1 MKYLDGKRTGKNNWF
16 FKPQVARTSFCV
28 PTRCQSGSHRRRVG
42 ENDGTPIFAEVM
54 WTDARQRLV
63 PSRGNHPEL
72 RRYRQSGWL
81 RLGGNSGNS
90 ASSITGSAC
99 FSTSTSLCCA
109 APVAERTR

>member
-1 MKYLDGKRTGKNNWF
+1 MSASNKKLPVSITKLVVSPVYVGSDMVMSDPHGLVRVRAMKYLDGKRTGKNNWF

-63 PSRGNHPEL
+63 PSRGNHL
-72 RRYRQSGWL
+72 
-81 RLGGNSGNS
+81 
-90 ASSITGSAC
+90 
-99 FSTSTSLCCA
+99 
-109 APVAERTR
+109 